1 MDIEQKFVLKKG
13 CLIVFEGIDGTGKS
27 TQLQLLEKHLST
39 GFGLNVICTR
49 EPTEGVY
56 GRKIRALYN
65 NREGV
70 TLEEELSLFIKDRQD
85 HVHNLIEPALAE
97 KKVILCDRY
106 YLSTIAYQGAAGSDT
121 EAIARMNN
129 FAPEPDLALL
139 FQLSPEISIKR
150 ITQKRGDSLNDF
162 EQHESLKKVADIF
175 ENMNFPYIQRI
186 DSQQTVEKVHQDVVG
201 VVETYLNNIMVR
213 PV

>member
-1 MDIEQKFVLKKG
+1 MANEEILVLKKG

-27 TQLQLLEKHLST
+27 TQLQLLNKHLT
-39 GFGLNVICTR
+39 ALGLDVVSTR

-56 GRKIRALYN
+56 GRKIRSLYN

-70 TLEEELSLFIKDRQD
+70 TMDEELSLFIKDRRD
-85 HVHNLIEPALAE
+85 HVDNLIEPALSAR
-97 KKVILCDRY
+97 KVVLCDRY

-150 ITQKRGDSLNDF
+150 ITQKRGDTLNDF
-162 EQHESLKKVADIF
+162 EQYESLKKVARIF
-175 ENMNFPYIQRI
+175 DNMSFPYIHRI
-186 DSQQTVEKVHQDVVG
+186 DSQRTIEKVHEDVVG
-201 VVETYLNNIMVR
+201 AVETYLNNILVR
-213 PV
+213 Q

>member
-1 MDIEQKFVLKKG
+1 MVNKEKFVLKKG

-27 TQLQLLEKHLST
+27 TQLQLLNKHLSAS
-39 GFGLNVICTR
+39 GLDVVSTK

-65 NREGV
+65 NRHGV
-70 TLEEELSLFIKDRQD
+70 TLEEELGLFIKDRQD
-85 HVHNLIEPALAE
+85 HVHTLIDPALAE

-106 YLSTIAYQGAAGSDT
+106 YLSTIAYQGAAGSDI

-139 FQLSPEISIKR
+139 FELDPEISIKR

-162 EQHESLKKVADIF
+162 EQQESLKRVATIF
-175 ENMNFPYIQRI
+175 ENMNFPYIRRI
-186 DSQQTVEKVHQDVVG
+186 NSRQTIEKVHQDVIG
-201 VVETYLNNIMVR
+201 AVESYLDNIKVR
-213 PV
+213 PQ

>member
-1 MDIEQKFVLKKG
+1 MYIEQNSVLKKG

-27 TQLQLLEKHLST
+27 TQLQLLEKHLSI
-39 GFGLNVICTR
+39 GCGLNVICTR
-49 EPTEGVY
+49 EPTDGVY

-70 TLEEELSLFIKDRQD
+70 TLEEELGLFIKDRQD

-201 VVETYLNNIMVR
+201 VVETYLNNLMVQ

>member
-1 MDIEQKFVLKKG
+1 MINDEKFVLQKG

-27 TQLQLLEKHLST
+27 TQLQLLEKHLT
-39 GFGLNVICTR
+39 KNIGLDVISTR
-49 EPTEGVY
+49 EPTNGEY

-70 TLEEELSLFIKDRQD
+70 TLEEELDLFINDRQE
-85 HVHNLIEPALAE
+85 HVHKLIGPALAD
-97 KKVILCDRY
+97 KMVILCDRY

-121 EAIARMNN
+121 EKIAKMNA

-139 FQLSPEISIKR
+139 FELSPEISIQR

-162 EQHESLKKVADIF
+162 EQQESLKKVAEIF
-175 ENMNFPYIQRI
+175 DNMDFPYIRRI
-186 DSQQTVEKVHQDVVG
+186 DCQQNIEKVHRDVIGIVK
-201 VVETYLNNIMVR
+201 TYLDTIMVR
-213 PV
+213 Q